1 MDDIDRLSTADS
13 GQTDLFTELAE
24 KWEGSEFGG
33 RAFFQ
38 FGSPTID
45 MDFGNF
51 KLKTEVLRVR
61 IGLTMNMG
69 IVSEVL
75 TAADIANFIPSDQ
88 VTPEIVACI
97 SQVNFASISAG
108 DILPKF

>member
-1 MDDIDRLSTADS
+1 
-13 GQTDLFTELAE
+13 
-24 KWEGSEFGG
+24 
-33 RAFFQ
+33 
-38 FGSPTID
+38 

-69 IVSEVL
+69 IVSEAL

-108 DILPKF
+108 ETLAEVLDDQNICEDDPVLKGSPRDPWCTNYLY